1 MLFMGGACRL
11 LLLEARLAA
20 DQRKERRNPRFV
32 LTPTA
37 MLRRISRDNPGET
50 NAQ

>member
-1 MLFMGGACRL
+1 MLFMGGACCL
-11 LLLEARLAA
+11 LPLEARLAA
-20 DQRKERRNPRFV
+20 DQRKERRNHRFV

-37 MLRRISRDNPGET
+37 MLRRIFRYNSGET